1 MITKHNPMFEN
12 SDDTNND
19 DTNNDDTNNDGTN
32 NECDQNILLTFIK
45 NDQEQQSIQEEEDD
59 FEKL

>member
-1 MITKHNPMFEN
+1 M
-12 SDDTNND
+12 ND
-19 DTNNDDTNNDGTN
+19 DTNNDDTNYDDMNEI
-32 NECDQNILLTFIK
+32 NECDQNILITFIK

>member
-1 MITKHNPMFEN
+1 
-12 SDDTNND
+12 
-19 DTNNDDTNNDGTN
+19 
-32 NECDQNILLTFIK
+32 LLTFIK